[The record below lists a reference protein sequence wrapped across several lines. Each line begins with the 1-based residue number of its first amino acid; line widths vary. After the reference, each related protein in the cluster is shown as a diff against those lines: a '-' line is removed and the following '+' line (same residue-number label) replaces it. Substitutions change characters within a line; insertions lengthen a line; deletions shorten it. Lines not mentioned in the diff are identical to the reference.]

1 VGQRGQRSAPG
12 RLVLTALQDERPAYA
27 LVRLGDSPRVVALL
41 TQLFAVALRRCFA
54 GHDAREITAYVR
66 DLLEWLDLPPGGG
79 PARQTEALIRS
90 VLGEPALATGI
101 AAARRHEI
109 TCWVVGDLAR
119 PPGAN
124 PAVLDALLEQAERRV
139 SR

>member
-1 VGQRGQRSAPG
+1 
-12 RLVLTALQDERPAYA
+12 VLTALQDERPAYA

-41 TQLFAVALRRCFA
+41 AQLFAVALRRCFA
-54 GHDAREITAYVR
+54 GHDAREITGYVR

-101 AAARRHEI
+101 TAARRHEI